1 MSFARPEIL
10 WALFALLIPIIVHLF
25 NFRRFR
31 KVTFSNVSF
40 LKEVQQE
47 TKSRSK
53 IKHFLIL
60 LARLLALACLILA
73 FAQPFI
79 PLNENNKTQG
89 DRAISIYIDNSF
101 SMEGESEEGQLME
114 VAKNKARELLLA
126 YGPTDRFQ
134 IITNDFEGRHQRLVT
149 KEEAKELID
158 EVQVSAQVRKLEDVI
173 SRQNDLLKSN
183 DVKGERHAFLLSDLQ
198 ENTHELSSDF
208 KADSLINVRFVPQLS
223 SIDANVYIDSVWF
236 DTPVRVLNQPEVLHL
251 RVKHNSNEVL
261 ENIPLQLN
269 INGAKK
275 AIGSFNLVPGV
286 PTDTSLTFTQTTSGN
301 QYASL
306 SIEDYPVTF
315 DDEFF
320 FSYKVASQIRILDI
334 KGKSAGSNVEKVFA
348 NDPFY
353 AYTSMSEGQVN
364 YGELGSYQLLIVNQL
379 DALSSGLVNELQNYT
394 RNGGTCLLIPSEN
407 GDTNSYN
414 ELTLALAN
422 VQMAKGMGSFK
433 VADINLDHFIYSG
446 VFESL
451 KGNIDLPKGEGAY
464 LINRSSRNDEEQLLS
479 LQSGTSFLATYP
491 FGNGR
496 FYLLASSLGSTQS
509 NFAQHALFVPS
520 LLRIAEFSQRK
531 SPLYY
536 PVSDEVVIE
545 QSNKGLQNDEVFEV
559 RSKGDEF
566 SFIPESRQLGGKTQ
580 LFVHSQI
587 QNAGHYELG
596 QGEAVKEALSFNYS
610 RLESATQAYSI
621 EEWRSVLN
629 EKNWGNAAVFEG
641 DIDRIASLV
650 ADIDEGRTLW
660 WMFLVLALAFLF
672 LEVIFI
678 KLF

>member
-60 LARLLALACLILA
+60 FARLIALACLILA

-79 PLNENNKTQG
+79 PLDENNKTQG

-101 SMEGESEEGQLME
+101 SMEGESEEGQLLE
-114 VAKNKARELLLA
+114 VAKNKARELLSA

-134 IITNDFEGRHQRLVT
+134 IITNDFEGRHQRLVS

-158 EVQVSAQVRKLEDVI
+158 EIQVSAQVRQLEDVI

-183 DVKGERHAFLLSDLQ
+183 ELEGERLSFLLSDLQ
-198 ENTHELSSDF
+198 KNTHELSADF

-223 SIDANVYIDSVWF
+223 AIDVNVYIDSVWF

-251 RVKHNSNEVL
+251 RVKHNSDEVL

-275 AIGSFNLVPGV
+275 AIGSFKLVPGLA
-286 PTDTSLTFTQTTSGN
+286 TDTSLTFTQTTAGN
-301 QYASL
+301 QFASL

-320 FSYKVASQIRILDI
+320 FSYNVASQINILDI

-353 AYTSMSEGQVN
+353 AYSSMSEGQVN
-364 YGELGSYQLLIVNQL
+364 YGELGTYQLLILNQL
-379 DALSSGLVNELQNYT
+379 DDLSSGLVNEL
-394 RNGGTCLLIPSEN
+394 E
-407 GDTNSYN
+407 
-414 ELTLALAN
+414 
-422 VQMAKGMGSFK
+422 
-433 VADINLDHFIYSG
+433 
-446 VFESL
+446 
-451 KGNIDLPKGEGAY
+451 
-464 LINRSSRNDEEQLLS
+464 
-479 LQSGTSFLATYP
+479 
-491 FGNGR
+491 
-496 FYLLASSLGSTQS
+496 
-509 NFAQHALFVPS
+509 
-520 LLRIAEFSQRK
+520 
-531 SPLYY
+531 
-536 PVSDEVVIE
+536 
-545 QSNKGLQNDEVFEV
+545 
-559 RSKGDEF
+559 
-566 SFIPESRQLGGKTQ
+566 
-580 LFVHSQI
+580 
-587 QNAGHYELG
+587 
-596 QGEAVKEALSFNYS
+596 
-610 RLESATQAYSI
+610 
-621 EEWRSVLN
+621 
-629 EKNWGNAAVFEG
+629 
-641 DIDRIASLV
+641 
-650 ADIDEGRTLW
+650 
-660 WMFLVLALAFLF
+660 
-672 LEVIFI
+672 
-678 KLF
+678 